1 VATGK
6 SVQFDAATQG
16 RLEQLLYQEAELID
30 DWKLNEWLG
39 LFADSASYVIPA
51 TNINADAAMALA
63 LVSDDRKR
71 LEGRVRRLL
80 STHAHANNP
89 RPRTRHVVS
98 NVRAEE
104 VAEGRWRVRAN
115 FIIYSMRNRRTNLYM
130 GEYRYI
136 VGSDGDGRL
145 LIHEKRAVLDM
156 ETLEPAGG
164 KINIVI

>member
-1 VATGK
+1 MAAGK
-6 SVQFDAATQG
+6 RLDVDPATQG
-16 RLEQLLYQEAELID
+16 RLEQLLYREAELID
-30 DWKLNEWLG
+30 DWKLNEWLA
-39 LFADSASYVIPA
+39 LFADPASYVIPA
-51 TNINADAAMALA
+51 TNADADAATALA

-80 STHAHANNP
+80 STHSHANNP

-104 VAEGRWRVRAN
+104 VTGGRWTVWAN
-115 FIIYSMRNRRTNLYM
+115 FIVYSMRNRRTNLYM
-130 GEYRYI
+130 GQYRYI
-136 VGSDGDGRL
+136 VGTDSDGGL